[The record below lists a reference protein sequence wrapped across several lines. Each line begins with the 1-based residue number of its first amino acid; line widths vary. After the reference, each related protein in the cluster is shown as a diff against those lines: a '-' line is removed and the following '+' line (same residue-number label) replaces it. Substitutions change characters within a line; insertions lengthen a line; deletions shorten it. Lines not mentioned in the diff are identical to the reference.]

1 MPMKILFISPSAGDT
16 YYCGNCFRDALQ
28 AQALQQA
35 GHEVCVMPLYLPM
48 KYASEGVPVFFP
60 ATSFFIEQAAFRKK
74 GMPAWLRKATSAA
87 PLLRMASSLSGT
99 TSSAGMEGM
108 TLSMIGGGDGAFR
121 RNVEELMAWIR
132 DDGLPD
138 VMHLSST
145 LLLGIAR
152 PIREELGV
160 PVVCSLQDEEV
171 WLDGLEG
178 PYSQKAWDLIRE
190 NARYVNHFVTTSRY
204 YREVVR
210 KKLPEIE
217 NVSIVYPGVDLAKY
231 QGAGVPGKPTIGFFY
246 RMNRLDGLDLL
257 AEAFVQ
263 LKRKG
268 SIPGLQLRIG
278 GGFMGKEDRRFLNQ
292 VWSILEPFKADVTVD
307 EYAVNA
313 HAPFYGKVTVLSVPL
328 RFQEGVGLYVCEAFA
343 AGVPVVEPE
352 TGSFPEIVDGAGLLY
367 NPSQAGALAQALER
381 MLTDRELLS
390 GCRRQAFRL
399 AQERYNASRMADELG
414 IIYQT
419 QFNKKV

>member
-1 MPMKILFISPSAGDT
+1 MKILFISPSAGDT

-35 GHEVCVMPLYLPM
+35 GHEVTVMPLYLPM

-60 ATSFFIEQAAFRKK
+60 ATSYFIEQAAFRKK
-74 GMPAWLRKATSAA
+74 GMPGWLRKATSAG
-87 PLLRMASSLSGT
+87 PLLKMASSLSGT

-108 TLSMIGGGDGAFR
+108 TLSMIGGEGGAFR
-121 RNVEELMAWIR
+121 KNVQELMDWMR
-132 DDGLPD
+132 STGLPD

-178 PYSQKAWDLIRE
+178 AYSQKAWDLIRE
-190 NARYVNHFVTTSRY
+190 NARFVNHFVTTSQY
-204 YREVVR
+204 YREVVNH
-210 KKLPEIE
+210 KLPEIK
-217 NVSIVYPGVDLAKY
+217 NISMVYPGVDLERYKAV
-231 QGAGVPGKPTIGFFY
+231 QAPQKPTIGFFY

-257 AEAFVQ
+257 SEAFVA

-278 GGFMGKEDRRFLNQ
+278 GGFMGKEDKRFLEK
-292 VWSILEPFKADVTVD
+292 VKAILEPFKADVAFD

-313 HAPFYGKVTVLSVPL
+313 HAPFFGKITVLSVPL

-352 TGSFPEIVDGAGLLY
+352 TGSFPEIVNGAGVLY
-367 NPSQAGALAQALER
+367 DPSEEGALAASLER
-381 MLTDRELLS
+381 LLTDASLMEA
-390 GCRRQAFRL
+390 CRQRASVMAR
-399 AQERYNASRMADELG
+399 ERYNAVLMAKGLET
-414 IIYQT
+414 IYLKQIHK
-419 QFNKKV
+419 NV